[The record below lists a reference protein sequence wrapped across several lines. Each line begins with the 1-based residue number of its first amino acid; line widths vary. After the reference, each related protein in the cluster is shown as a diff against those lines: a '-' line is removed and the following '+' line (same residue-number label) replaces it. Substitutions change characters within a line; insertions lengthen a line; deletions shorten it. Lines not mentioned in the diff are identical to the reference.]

1 MEILGSGTF
10 GTVYKAFESRS
21 KKHWALKFMNAKS
34 SEDDINGEVS
44 IKNCYLHFN
53 FIN

>member
-1 MEILGSGTF
+1 MEVLGSGTF
-10 GTVYKAFESRS
+10 GTVYKGLESKS

-44 IKNCYLHFN
+44 IKHLLFT
-53 FIN
+53 F